1 MTIKKLGSKLNKK
14 LNEIKCPEMKLK
26 KKNKLRKWLKI
37 LIKRMMIKL
46 NKKIKWDKISWD
58 KI

>member
-26 KKNKLRKWLKI
+26 KKNKLRK
-37 LIKRMMIKL
+37 
-46 NKKIKWDKISWD
+46 
-58 KI
+58 